1 MANTLVSDIL
11 IPEVWDDYFIE
22 MTAEKSDLID
32 SGIVVRDP
40 AFDVLA
46 QRGGNMIDLPFF
58 TDLTGSSSVLS
69 DSVPL
74 VPGKIGTAQD
84 RCRLHVRGNARSVND
99 LSGALAGADPLNAIM
114 QLIHRWWMRDEQAM
128 LLSTLLGVF
137 EDNKDNDSGDLILT
151 HGAEATG
158 DIVAWNGSS
167 PTVMCPE
174 AIIDGQALLGDAQD
188 RFTAI
193 MMHSKCYTDLLK
205 QELIDFER
213 PSGSA
218 SSLPFYIG
226 KRIIVND
233 NCPRRDGST
242 SGTNTIYQSFLFAE
256 GAIGRGEGRA
266 PVPSELERS
275 ALASDTYFITRRHFI
290 LHPRGVAWQN
300 SSIDGDVTGGGPT
313 NDELEEAAQWDR
325 VYEKKNLRFAMIE
338 TN

>member
-46 QRGGNMIDLPFF
+46 RRGGNMIDLPFF
-58 TDLTGSSSVLS
+58 TDLSGSSEVLS
-69 DSVPL
+69 DSSPL
-74 VPGKIGTAQD
+74 TPGKIETAQD
-84 RCRLHVRGNARSVND
+84 VCRLHVRGNARSVND

-114 QLIHRWWMRDEQAM
+114 QLIHSWWMRDEQAM

-137 EDNKDNDSGDLILT
+137 ADNKANDSGDLINK
-151 HGAEATG
+151 HGKEDTG
-158 DIVAWNGSS
+158 DVTAWNDSN

-218 SSLPFYIG
+218 SALAYYIG

-233 NCPRRDGST
+233 NCPTRAGTGGS
-242 SGTNTIYQSFLFAE
+242 TIYQSFLFAE

-266 PVPSELERS
+266 PVPSELQRVG
-275 ALASDTYFITRRHFI
+275 LASDTYFITRRHFI

-313 NDELEEAAQWDR
+313 NDELEEAAQWNR